1 VKTRS
6 KLLLSCDQLVAYA
19 LLRAV
24 FALLRTQV
32 FGKYPGVHRS
42 VNAARKSARA
52 SGIFMT
58 FGVPAGPME
67 TPLGL
72 RLGNTL

>member
-1 VKTRS
+1 M
-6 KLLLSCDQLVAYA
+6 
-19 LLRAV
+19 RAV

-52 SGIFMT
+52 TGRLHHLWWASR
-58 FGVPAGPME
+58 PME
-67 TPLGL
+67 TPLTVAASVSVTRTRAVG
-72 RLGNTL
+72 TSAIA